1 MAVLIGTALFIPSLS
16 TFRGKK
22 RLTMDSLQ
30 YLEQRMT
37 VIRESGRLRRI
48 PTVSATTPEVVLSEQ
63 TALLFCS
70 NNYLGIADH
79 PLLMSAA
86 TEAVMRY
93 GCSSGASRLVSGN
106 LPLYNQLEDAVA
118 RWKQTET
125 ALVFAN
131 GFAANTGSIAALA
144 GPGDLIFSDRLNHA
158 SIIDGALASGAR
170 LIRYP
175 HTDYAALERRLAA
188 SDGNGLKLIISD
200 GVFSMD
206 GDYAAIDRLVELAEQ
221 YQALLMIDDAHGGGI
236 LGPEGRGTAAMY
248 GVDDRVTIQMG
259 TFGKALGSSGA
270 YLACSAA
277 VREYLVNH
285 ARSLIFST
293 ALPPAALAA
302 SLAAVTLVRSQEGDA
317 LRKRLSDN
325 IALLHSLLQQGGV
338 TTTPGITPII
348 PIMVGSEE
356 RALRLSRE
364 LLSCGVYVQAIRPPT
379 VPAGTSRLRLTVM
392 ASHTV
397 EQIRQAAHALIHCLL
412 DCASL

>member
-1 MAVLIGTALFIPSLS
+1 
-16 TFRGKK
+16 
-22 RLTMDSLQ
+22 MDSLQ
-30 YLEQRMT
+30 YLEQRMS

-48 PTVSATTPEVVLSEQ
+48 PTISATTPEVILSEQ

-79 PLLMSAA
+79 PLLIRAA
-86 TEAVMRY
+86 TEAVKHY

-118 RWKQTET
+118 RWKHTET

-170 LIRYP
+170 LVRYP
-175 HTDYAALERRLAA
+175 HTDYVALEQRLAT
-188 SDGNGLKLIISD
+188 SVGNGLKLIISD

-206 GDYAAIDRLVELAEQ
+206 GDYAAIDRLVALAEQ

-248 GVDDRVTIQMG
+248 GVDDRVSIQMG

-270 YLACSAA
+270 YVACSAA

-302 SLAAVTLVRSQEGDA
+302 SLAAVTLVQSLEGDA
-317 LRKRLSDN
+317 LRRRLSDN
-325 IALLHSLLQQGGV
+325 IALFHSLLQHGGV

-356 RALRLSRE
+356 RALSLSRE
-364 LLSCGVYVQAIRPPT
+364 LLACGVYVQAIRPPT
-379 VPAGTSRLRLTVM
+379 VPVGTSRLRLTVM

-397 EQIRQAAHALIHCLL
+397 EQITQAAHALIHCLSG
-412 DCASL
+412 CAPL

>member
-1 MAVLIGTALFIPSLS
+1 MAVSVGYRSFYDNLVNLHK
-16 TFRGKK
+16 KK

-30 YLEQRMT
+30 YLEQRMA

-48 PTVSATTPEVVLSEQ
+48 PTVSATTPEVILSEQ

-79 PLLMSAA
+79 PLLIRAA
-86 TEAVMRY
+86 TEAVTRY

-118 RWKQTET
+118 RWKHTET
-125 ALVFAN
+125 ALVFSN

-170 LIRYP
+170 LVRYP
-175 HTDYAALERRLAA
+175 HTDYAALERRLAT
-188 SDGNGLKLIISD
+188 SVGNGLKLIISD

-206 GDYAAIDRLVELAEQ
+206 GDYAAIDRLVALAEQ

-248 GVDDRVTIQMG
+248 GVDDRVSIQMG

-270 YLACSAA
+270 YVACSAA

-302 SLAAVTLVRSQEGDA
+302 SLAAVTLVQSPEGDA
-317 LRKRLSDN
+317 LRRRLSDN
-325 IALLHSLLQQGGV
+325 ITLLHSLLQHGGV

-356 RALRLSRE
+356 RALSLSRE
-364 LLSCGVYVQAIRPPT
+364 LLACGVYVQAIRPPT
-379 VPAGTSRLRLTVM
+379 VPVGTSRLRLTVM

-397 EQIRQAAHALIHCLL
+397 EQITQAAHALIHCLSG
-412 DCASL
+412 CAPL